1 MVNNNVYN
9 AVMNA
14 DTTTFHSLAPLGVP
28 CMIMRGGTSKGL
40 YFLASDLPTEPA
52 ARNALL
58 LEIMGSP
65 DARQIDGLGGATTLT
80 SKVAVVSPAAS
91 PQDGQGQDAAGHDVD
106 YLFLQLG
113 VDQATVSEKQNCGNI
128 LAGVGPFAVER
139 GLVAASGEQARVRI
153 RMVNTDSFATAVF
166 PLREGVPDYRG
177 ETMIS
182 GVPFPGARIDLE
194 FEDIAGSSTGAL
206 LPTGNPV
213 DVIDGVAAT
222 LIDNG
227 MPVVV
232 LAAADLGVTGREAPG
247 TLEDDA
253 VLRERVERLRLE
265 AGRLMNLGDVSHTTV
280 PKMVLVSPPT
290 AGGTLSTRS
299 FIPHRVHAAIG
310 VLAAVSVAT
319 ATLIPGTPAAA
330 LAHSPTRTDPQPPG
344 QAVSSSPAEA
354 AAGTPAP
361 IVIEH
366 PTGTFT
372 ALVDADWT
380 GEDLDIR
387 RAGIVRT
394 ARKLMDGTAFGR

>member
-40 YFLASDLPTEPA
+40 YFLASDLPADPEE
-52 ARNALL
+52 RNALL

-80 SKVAVVSPAAS
+80 SKVAVVSPARSAQQG
-91 PQDGQGQDAAGHDVD
+91 PAQDGPAQDDPAHGASVGHDVD

-139 GLVAASGEQARVRI
+139 GLVAASGERARVRI
-153 RMVNTDSFATAVF
+153 RMVNTDSFATADF
-166 PLREGVPDYRG
+166 PLREGMPDYRG

-194 FEDIAGSSTGAL
+194 FEGIAGSNTGAL

-213 DVIDGVAAT
+213 DVIDGVEAT

-232 LAAADLGVTGREAPG
+232 LAAADLGVTGTESPEQLEA
-247 TLEDDA
+247 DA
-253 VLRERVERLRLE
+253 HLRERLERIRLE
-265 AGRLMNLGDVSHTTV
+265 AGALMNLGDVTDTTV
-280 PKMVLVSPPT
+280 PKMTLVGAPSQ
-290 AGGTLSTRS
+290 GGTIATRS

-319 ATLIPGTPAAA
+319 ATFIPGTPAFA
-330 LAHSPTRTDPQPPG
+330 LAQLP
-344 QAVSSSPAEA
+344 ASPAEA
-354 AAGTPAP
+354 APGSPAP

-366 PTGTFT
+366 PTGTFS
-372 ALVDADWT
+372 AIVDADWT
-380 GEDLDIR
+380 AEGLDVR